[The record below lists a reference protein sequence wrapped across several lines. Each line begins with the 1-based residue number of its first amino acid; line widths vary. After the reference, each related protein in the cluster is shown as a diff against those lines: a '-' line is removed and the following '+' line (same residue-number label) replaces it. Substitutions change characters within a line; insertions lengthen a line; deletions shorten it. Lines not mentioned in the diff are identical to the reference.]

1 MVKVAW
7 CAGHGLYT
15 AGKRTPA
22 GEREWTFNN
31 KVIRAAM
38 DYLEQY
44 QGVDQIRVD
53 DPTGRVDVALSIRVK
68 RANDFKADAY
78 ISAHHNAF
86 KGVWGT
92 HTGTETY
99 VMDPASGNP
108 RSMALAR
115 AVHPGL
121 VKAMGLSDRGIKAAN
136 FYVLRETG
144 FKGHPMAAI
153 LTEGGYMDS
162 SIDVKR
168 LRNDAVLKAAGE
180 AMAKG
185 VVNHYGLKRK
195 PKPSVN
201 INPKYTTN
209 PADRIGTVVIG
220 SQAMNYRTEPSLNA
234 PIIRVLPAG
243 HGSGKKT
250 VHLYEE
256 KGDWIRL
263 GAGWISNADGKYAK
277 VKKYPPKPKKDIYR
291 VIIDGVQVGAFSED
305 DNAIE
310 EAREAIEARKKN
322 IKIEKV

>member
-1 MVKVAW
+1 MTKIAW
-7 CAGHGLYT
+7 DAGHGLNT
-15 AGKRTPA
+15 SGKRTPS
-22 GEREWTFNN
+22 GEREWSFNN

-44 QGVDQIRVD
+44 QDVDQIRVD

-68 RANDFKADAY
+68 RANDFGADAY
-78 ISAHHNAF
+78 ISAHHNAYE
-86 KGVWGT
+86 GVWGT

-99 VMDPASGNP
+99 VMEPASANP
-108 RSMALAR
+108 KSMALAS

-136 FYVLRETG
+136 FHVLRETN
-144 FKGHPMAAI
+144 MAAI

-162 SIDVKR
+162 SIDIKR
-168 LRNDAVLKAAGE
+168 MRSDTVLKAAGE
-180 AMAKG
+180 AIAKG

-195 PKPSVN
+195 PKPSVK

-209 PADRIGTVVIG
+209 PADRIGTVMIG
-220 SQAMNYRTEPSLNA
+220 KQAMNYRTEPSLDA
-234 PIIRVLPAG
+234 PVIRVLPAG

-250 VHLYEE
+250 VHIYEE

-263 GAGWISNADGKYAK
+263 GAGWISNADGKYAT

-291 VIIDGVQVGAFSED
+291 VIIDGIQVGAYSED
-305 DNAIE
+305 DNALS
-310 EAREAIEARKKN
+310 EARKAIAAGKKN